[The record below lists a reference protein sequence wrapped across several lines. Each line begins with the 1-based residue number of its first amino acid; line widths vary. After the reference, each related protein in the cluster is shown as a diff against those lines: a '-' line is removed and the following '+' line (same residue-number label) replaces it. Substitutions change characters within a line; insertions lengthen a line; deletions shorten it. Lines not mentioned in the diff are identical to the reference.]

1 MIASIHYLLFIFKRL
16 FETFIEIKILKNMKN
31 VPYVF
36 LNKGTPNVTFLN
48 FFP

>member
-16 FETFIEIKILKNMKN
+16 FETFIEIKILKKMKN

-36 LNKGTPNVTFLN
+36 LNKGTPSVTFLN
-48 FFP
+48 IFP